1 MGDMEWELRNLP
13 EAVKW
18 WIKSVAVQV
27 GSQYATDYVAF
38 LYLSYVAEAIGIRT
52 VCAKLRSW
60 VDRLRP
66 GQIRLDAQAA
76 NALYSVTD
84 SKATPAM
91 RYAIEL
97 LDQHYLSKRE
107 E

>member
-1 MGDMEWELRNLP
+1 
-13 EAVKW
+13 
-18 WIKSVAVQV
+18 
-27 GSQYATDYVAF
+27 
-38 LYLSYVAEAIGIRT
+38 
-52 VCAKLRSW
+52 

-76 NALYSVTD
+76 NALYSATG

-97 LDQHYLSKRE
+97 LDQHYLSRRE